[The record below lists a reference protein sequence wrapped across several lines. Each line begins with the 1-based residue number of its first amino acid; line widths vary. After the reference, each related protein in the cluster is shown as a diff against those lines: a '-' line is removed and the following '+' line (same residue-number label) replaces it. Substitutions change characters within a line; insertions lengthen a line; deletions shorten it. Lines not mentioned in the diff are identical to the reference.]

1 MIYAIG
7 TSQYHILSNHVA
19 YACNVEVLHDEN
31 CKWWIHGWPYLDRD
45 LLYNMPFAYCM
56 GPTFACIG
64 MWTGDFCFF
73 IFQSFHYAHFQLWSA
88 DFFQIF
94 QKKQTSVNCIKIPVL
109 CAVFC
114 WHVRALQLSDSQ
126 QTSATQVGWQMF
138 PLRLTTFMCLVR
150 YPRP

>member
-31 CKWWIHGWPYLDRD
+31 CKWWIHGWPYLDRY

-94 QKKQTSVNCIKIPVL
+94 QKNKPQSTVSKFPFFVPYSVDTLEL
-109 CAVFC
+109 CSC
-114 WHVRALQLSDSQ
+114 LTPNRHR
-126 QTSATQVGWQMF
+126 
-138 PLRLTTFMCLVR
+138 PLRSADRCFHWDWQRSCA
-150 YPRP
+150 

>member
-7 TSQYHILSNHVA
+7 TSQYHILSNHVT

-31 CKWWIHGWPYLDRD
+31 CKWWIHGWPDVDRY

-94 QKKQTSVNCIKIPVL
+94 QKNKPQSTVSKFPFFVPYSVDTLEL
-109 CAVFC
+109 CSC
-114 WHVRALQLSDSQ
+114 LTPNRHR
-126 QTSATQVGWQMF
+126 
-138 PLRLTTFMCLVR
+138 PLRSADRCFHWDWQRSCA
-150 YPRP
+150 